1 MAIAKVLIVDDEPP
15 IRKLLGQC
23 VSNCGFQTVLAA
35 DAREAMKLLDES
47 SFDLLV
53 SDVRMPGM
61 DGMQLLSWTEAN
73 HRETGVIMLSGN
85 DDLRQAVQA
94 MRLGALDYLQKPFNV
109 ADVSQTL
116 HEALRRHRDRLDQ
129 ARQVLDLETALKAKA
144 DELRATL
151 GQLQEASEGALEAL
165 VTALDAREHETLA
178 HSERVSLFTV
188 RLAEEIGVQ
197 GEELEVIRKGAMLH
211 EVGRIGIADAI
222 LLKPGALTAEE
233 WTEMRQH
240 PLIGSWIVEGVPS
253 LKSAASIVLSHHEKF
268 DGTGYPRNLRGHQ
281 IPLGARVFSIADT
294 LDAITSDRPYHRSRP
309 IEDAREEIRRH
320 AATQFDPDFVECFLK
335 LPASEWAD
343 IRERVGSGKDR
354 SAEFRSM
361 ALI

>member
-15 IRKLLGQC
+15 IRNLLGLC
-23 VSNCGFQTVLAA
+23 VSNCGFQTVLAS
-35 DAREAMKLLDES
+35 DAREAMNLLDDS
-47 SFDLLV
+47 HFDLLV

-116 HEALRRHRDRLDQ
+116 HEALRRHRERLDK

-188 RLAEEIGVQ
+188 RLAEEIGVH

-211 EVGRIGIADAI
+211 DVGKIGIADAI
-222 LLKPGALTAEE
+222 LLKPGTLTAEE

-253 LKSAASIVLSHHEKF
+253 LKSAASVVLSHHEKF

-281 IPLGARVFSIADT
+281 IPLGARVFSVADT
-294 LDAITSDRPYHRSRP
+294 LDAITSDRPYHRSRS
-309 IEDAREEIRRH
+309 IEDAREEIRLH
-320 AATQFDPDFVECFLK
+320 AGSQFDPDIVECFLN

-343 IRERVGSGKDR
+343 IRERVGNSKDR
-354 SAEFRSM
+354 SADFRSM